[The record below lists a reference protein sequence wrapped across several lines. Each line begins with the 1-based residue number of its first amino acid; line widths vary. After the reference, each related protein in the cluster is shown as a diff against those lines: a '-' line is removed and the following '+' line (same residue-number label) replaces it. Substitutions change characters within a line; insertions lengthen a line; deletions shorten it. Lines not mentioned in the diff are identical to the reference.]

1 MSSRRTSNRG
11 LKSARAWLSRRA
23 LASTAPL
30 ETNELMR
37 SPDSHPHAS
46 CRLSAGAARGVGPR
60 LQRGTPHNPDRIPTV
75 PKRLARPCCAE
86 FRTIEVQPRSPAMSL
101 IGRTAEVTLRL
112 DPPDSAEAS
121 SLPSRRFPA
130 VLATSQLIGLMELAA
145 VRCMQPQLADGQS
158 SVSIVTNV
166 RHAALAGL
174 QGTQLRIVANC
185 RAIAGRLYL
194 FEVNAFD
201 AKALV

>member
-1 MSSRRTSNRG
+1 
-11 LKSARAWLSRRA
+11 
-23 LASTAPL
+23 
-30 ETNELMR
+30 
-37 SPDSHPHAS
+37 
-46 CRLSAGAARGVGPR
+46 
-60 LQRGTPHNPDRIPTV
+60 
-75 PKRLARPCCAE
+75 
-86 FRTIEVQPRSPAMSL
+86 MSL

-121 SLPSRRFPA
+121 SPPSRRLPA

-145 VRCMQPQLADGQS
+145 LRCMQPHLADGQS
-158 SVSIVTNV
+158 SVSVVTNV

-185 RAIAGRLYL
+185 RAIAGRLHL

-201 AKALV
+201 AKGLVASCEHTRAVVVERRLVAMARRRAGRPSMLLAV